1 MLLFI
6 CRGEIL
12 YLTDESYRSVD
23 ARTYLID
30 SCVFRPQQQLPAPP
44 LPLPLERHPLVEA
57 STLALRYATDTL
69 KYITSYIL
77 YQTMVIEIW
86 RIVQTNIK
94 HRFREKYR
102 PKVKY
107 IDIHMH
113 V

>member
-1 MLLFI
+1 V
-6 CRGEIL
+6 CSGH
-12 YLTDESYRSVD
+12 SS
-23 ARTYLID
+23 
-30 SCVFRPQQQLPAPP
+30 SCLHHHFLCLWNAT
-44 LPLPLERHPLVEA
+44 PLVEA
-57 STLALRYATDTL
+57 STVVLRYATDTL

-86 RIVQTNIK
+86 RIAQTNIK

>member
-1 MLLFI
+1 L
-6 CRGEIL
+6 
-12 YLTDESYRSVD
+12 
-23 ARTYLID
+23 
-30 SCVFRPQQQLPAPP
+30 CVQATAAAACTTTSSASGTPP
-44 LPLPLERHPLVEA
+44 PLVEA

-86 RIVQTNIK
+86 RIAQTNIK